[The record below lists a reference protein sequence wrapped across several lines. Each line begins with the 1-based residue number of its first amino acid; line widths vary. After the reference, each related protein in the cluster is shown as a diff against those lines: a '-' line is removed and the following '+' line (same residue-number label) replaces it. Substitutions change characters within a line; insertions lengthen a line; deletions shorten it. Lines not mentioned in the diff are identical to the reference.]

1 MLRKLSL
8 AVLIPLC
15 MLILYLVLVIGEYLY
30 ESDQI
35 RSELAG
41 RQVTQIKQQ
50 LLRMQA
56 VVQSAQVLQDIERI
70 EQEVSLAALDMNTMV
85 YILVDM
91 DSRIRFANHTVW
103 RDSNAIQV
111 IDGYDVVRHHTV
123 AQSSLPQV
131 SVNMER
137 LTIQAYYPVISQYP
151 GAVELIYLESDLAPL
166 VSEASAK
173 LQQRFIRVWG
183 LGGLLL
189 IGFTLILYFLLIKPF
204 RILSESAKHIG
215 TPEFSTQIPWSSSE
229 VLSLQSS
236 LQEVNARLGRAV
248 KQLND
253 SEQRWLFAVEGSR
266 NGIWDW
272 DISTGEV
279 FLSDRWKEMIGYA
292 PDELE
297 CVFKTWES
305 RLHPED
311 RETVL
316 DCLQEYISGKSKEF
330 ESVHRLRHR
339 DGHYIWVL
347 DRGMLVDWDHLGRP
361 MRMIG
366 IHVDVSE
373 SEKNHAAIAEL
384 VEHSV
389 AGHRMLPAV
398 FMERL
403 SQFLTQEDNS
413 GHWGGLFFIE
423 VESLGVMNSLTS
435 HEAERLFTQI
445 GARLSSYFTDNIIV
459 GHLELGRFTLL
470 AKELSIDAE
479 VAARRTL
486 ALATE
491 LRQIIARPFHYRDHH
506 FELNANVGIYLLD
519 PVETLEPL
527 LVIRRAELAQKHAK
541 LLGQCGC
548 AFYHSELDVRQSR
561 DELLQ
566 HELKLAIEHEKLS
579 LMFQPIVNVAGEI
592 LSAEVLS
599 RWYLANGDVVPPSEF
614 IALAERCGLIAGLDL
629 SVAKRICILLQQADE
644 QGLSLP
650 RITIN
655 ISALS
660 FCQIDFIEHLIA
672 LIRTYSIRTNQLGI
686 ELNESALLL
695 QDAFVNERI
704 TQLVEIGVP
713 VILDNFGSGHAA
725 LSCLNQYPIS
735 EVKLDLSCVASIT
748 STQIWQKA
756 LIQSVLPFD
765 LCLVAKG
772 IESAQQ
778 QQIFTA
784 LGCHAYQGY
793 YYSRALNFADFKQ
806 LFHSNSLLRSV

>member
-1 MLRKLSL
+1 
-8 AVLIPLC
+8 
-15 MLILYLVLVIGEYLY
+15 
-30 ESDQI
+30 
-35 RSELAG
+35 
-41 RQVTQIKQQ
+41 
-50 LLRMQA
+50 
-56 VVQSAQVLQDIERI
+56 
-70 EQEVSLAALDMNTMV
+70 
-85 YILVDM
+85 
-91 DSRIRFANHTVW
+91 
-103 RDSNAIQV
+103 
-111 IDGYDVVRHHTV
+111 
-123 AQSSLPQV
+123 
-131 SVNMER
+131 
-137 LTIQAYYPVISQYP
+137 
-151 GAVELIYLESDLAPL
+151 
-166 VSEASAK
+166 
-173 LQQRFIRVWG
+173 
-183 LGGLLL
+183 
-189 IGFTLILYFLLIKPF
+189 
-204 RILSESAKHIG
+204 
-215 TPEFSTQIPWSSSE
+215 
-229 VLSLQSS
+229 
-236 LQEVNARLGRAV
+236 
-248 KQLND
+248 
-253 SEQRWLFAVEGSR
+253 
-266 NGIWDW
+266 
-272 DISTGEV
+272 
-279 FLSDRWKEMIGYA
+279 
-292 PDELE
+292 
-297 CVFKTWES
+297 
-305 RLHPED
+305 
-311 RETVL
+311 
-316 DCLQEYISGKSKEF
+316 
-330 ESVHRLRHR
+330 
-339 DGHYIWVL
+339 
-347 DRGMLVDWDHLGRP
+347 
-361 MRMIG
+361 
-366 IHVDVSE
+366 
-373 SEKNHAAIAEL
+373 
-384 VEHSV
+384 
-389 AGHRMLPAV
+389 MLPAV

-686 ELNESALLL
+686 ELNESALFYKMLL
-695 QDAFVNERI
+695 
-704 TQLVEIGVP
+704 
-713 VILDNFGSGHAA
+713 
-725 LSCLNQYPIS
+725 
-735 EVKLDLSCVASIT
+735 
-748 STQIWQKA
+748 
-756 LIQSVLPFD
+756 
-765 LCLVAKG
+765 
-772 IESAQQ
+772 
-778 QQIFTA
+778 
-784 LGCHAYQGY
+784 
-793 YYSRALNFADFKQ
+793 
-806 LFHSNSLLRSV
+806 